1 MTMHWK
7 TKKTGSTSKSKSGS
21 MSKSGRGLNSTRT
34 RMRSTARKAM
44 FRLRS
49 LPTHYLPKETG
60 KKLQALALEWLQ
72 ISRSELIVAGFVLA
86 YCTFTVVMRIV
97 ESPSDPFGYALRA
110 EIQRRID
117 SAAAVRD
124 SILFAL
130 PPQEGAAGRTASRP
144 GAFGGRAG
152 YSKKKQPPARP
163 MDVNVTSADSLCLL
177 PGIGPTLAQRIV
189 DYRSRKR
196 FRSVSELRKVRGI
209 GPRLF
214 KKIAPHVQVVKQGK
228 LLKSGT
234 DSQRDSRGESQSG
247 AINKHN

>member
-1 MTMHWK
+1 
-7 TKKTGSTSKSKSGS
+7 
-21 MSKSGRGLNSTRT
+21 
-34 RMRSTARKAM
+34 MRSTARKAM
-44 FRLRS
+44 LWLQS
-49 LPTHYLPKETG
+49 LPTHSLPKVSG
-60 KKLQALALEWLQ
+60 KKLQAIALEWLQ

-86 YCTFTVVMRIV
+86 YCTFTVVMRIM
-97 ESPSDPFGYALRA
+97 ESPSDPFDYALRA

-130 PPQEGAAGRTASRP
+130 PPQPGAAGRTAAGP

-152 YSKKKQPPARP
+152 YSKKKEPPEQP

-214 KKIAPHVQVVKQGK
+214 KKIAPHVKVVKPVTSV
-228 LLKSGT
+228 KSGRNSGSVSLK
-234 DSQRDSRGESQSG
+234 DSIDVSRSG
-247 AINKHN
+247 AIKNHN